1 MIGKGKNI
9 KSLVHASMILDLLS
23 KEGETSLGNIA
34 KKLSL
39 PKTTVHGLITTL
51 KNIQYVGQSTLTR
64 NYRLGPKLF
73 EMGNIFAEKYN
84 DLLKVSAPYIKKL
97 VNDLRETCHLAVLD
111 EGRVLYIDKKE
122 CNRSPR
128 IVSEIGSTL
137 PCHCTALGK
146 VLLAYLNK
154 DERDNIVRKKKLKAS
169 TKNTITDPISLE
181 NELQM
186 IKTQGYAVDNEEIM
200 IGVKCIALPVYDHRN
215 NVIAALS
222 ASYPAHRLPNN
233 QLHGHVKKIRK
244 AVLEISNILGYKEEI
259 GYENS

>member
-1 MIGKGKNI
+1 MVRKGKDI
-9 KSLVHASMILDLLS
+9 KSLVRASMILDLLS
-23 KEGETSLGNIA
+23 KEGKISLGDIA
-34 KKLSL
+34 KKLGL

-51 KNIQYVGQSTLTR
+51 KNIRYVGQSTLTR

-73 EMGNIFAEKYN
+73 EMGIIFAEKYN
-84 DLLKVSAPYIKKL
+84 DILKISAPYIKKL
-97 VNDLRETCHLAVLD
+97 VSDLKETCHLAVLD
-111 EGRVLYIDKKE
+111 EEKVLYIDKKE

-154 DERDNIVRKKKLKAS
+154 DKLDNIVRNKKLETY
-169 TKNTITDPISLE
+169 TKNTITDPINLE
-181 NELQM
+181 NELRM

-200 IGVKCIALPVYDHRN
+200 IGVKCIALPIYDHQN

-222 ASYPAHRLPNN
+222 VSYPTYRFPDN
-233 QLHGHVKKIRK
+233 QPHKHVRRIRK
-244 AVLEISNILGYKEEI
+244 VTLEISNILGYKEEI
-259 GYENS
+259 RYEDS